1 MTTVRTLG
9 RTEWTVHQLQERL
22 DRDEPFFVLDVRN
35 REEFAAWRIEG
46 RSHLPTFNVPYFEIL
61 EKGGK
66 EDIIESVIAYAQQ
79 ELKGQ
84 LPQTETIL
92 VVCAKGGASALVA
105 EGLRQLGYHAINL
118 AGGIQ
123 AWGNFYQ
130 VKPIVESKELSIY
143 QISRPARGCLSYVI
157 ASQGQAA
164 VIDPLRHIE
173 HYLDLAREKNLSI
186 RYVFDTHGHADHI
199 SGGRVLA
206 DKIGAAYYLHPYDA
220 IHPLDVLPARLEF
233 EFLRDGQ
240 EFAVGEATIRV
251 LHIPGHTLGNIAY
264 LVNNRYLFTGDS
276 IFIESVARPDLGGRG
291 ETWAPLHYRALVR
304 LLQLPDS
311 TVVLPGHFSQMREAN
326 AEGLFAATLGELKRH
341 NEGLQMIQQGEK
353 AFVAYMLSSLPT
365 FPPQY
370 IEIKRVN
377 AGLVS
382 PDEEKA
388 SELEL
393 GKNICALAQAYRE

>member
-1 MTTVRTLG
+1 MTTGKTLG
-9 RTEWTVHQLQERL
+9 QTEWTVHQLKERL

-35 REEFAAWRIEG
+35 REEFAAWKIEG
-46 RSHLPTFNVPYFEIL
+46 HSHLPTLNVPYFEIL

-79 ELKGQ
+79 ELQGQ
-84 LPQTETIL
+84 LPQTGTIL
-92 VVCAKGGASALVA
+92 VVCAKGGTSALVA
-105 EGLRQLGYHAINL
+105 EGLRQLGYQAINL
-118 AGGIQ
+118 AGGIL

-143 QISRPARGCLSYVI
+143 QVSRPARGCLSYVI

-199 SGGRVLA
+199 SGGHVLA
-206 DKIGAAYYLHPYDA
+206 DTIGTAYYLHPYDA

-291 ETWAPLHYRALVR
+291 ETWAPLHYRSLVR

-311 TVVLPGHFSQMREAN
+311 TVVLPGHFSQMKEAN
-326 AEGLFAATLGELKRH
+326 AEGLFAATLGELKRY
-341 NEGLQMIQQGEK
+341 NEGLQMLQQGEK

-365 FPPQY
+365 FPQQY

-377 AGLVS
+377 AGLVT

-393 GKNICALAQAYRE
+393 GKNICALAQAYHQ